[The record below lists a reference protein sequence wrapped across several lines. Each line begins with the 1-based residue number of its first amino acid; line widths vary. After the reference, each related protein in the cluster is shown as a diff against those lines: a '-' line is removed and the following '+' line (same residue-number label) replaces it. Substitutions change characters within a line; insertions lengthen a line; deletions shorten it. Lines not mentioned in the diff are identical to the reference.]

1 MKEAER
7 TIDKYQPLW
16 GSWRVAELTSREGRC
31 ELYRVYREEWGRQ
44 YVSTVK
50 LLSLAISQEDKG
62 EERAIGAAPSA
73 MPEYFKKLVGSVQD
87 EIELMYRLRGNS
99 NIVAYEDHVIY
110 ERMDLPGWDV
120 LIRMEYLKTL
130 TEFLGD
136 GTMERNETARLGIDI
151 CRALEACEREGIIH
165 RDIRDSN
172 IFVTPKGEFKL
183 GSFGM
188 AKETTKATRAFT
200 VLPSPLYMA
209 PELYKEQGY
218 DSSVDTYSLGIVLYR
233 LLNKGRLPF
242 FSMSPDTITADAAER
257 ALVLRM
263 SGETPS
269 FPADSDAALGAIILK
284 ACSYEKKDR
293 YKSPA
298 EFRQKLERYLKSGMK
313 SSKLEAVGVKGIVL
327 EIERRTMEEAEETT
341 TVLEYIHQTGKST
354 ELELSAAAEDKVK
367 KPGQTK
373 LRFIRNTVILTA
385 ILVLSFTFAFIN
397 TNEALQ
403 DEDRNAAE
411 AAAATIRTTPAPTAE
426 HTVTLVP
433 SVSPSPSE
441 TAKGEEY
448 YKEGQ
453 EHMEHSQWE
462 AAIQAFGEAKSL
474 GYDSKLADTRIGAA
488 KKKIEVQK
496 LKSNAE
502 EYYRQKEYEKAIS
515 AYLGLSRVDPEYKL
529 PSKYYEAYFQLAEE
543 HNSLGMQYYKSGRP
557 KQSASEFDAALA
569 ALERL
574 KKCPGSYDQK
584 RFNERLGI
592 YGQNESNMLDKLRRI
607 DECLS
612 LSEESNRKGVAC
624 FTRHSFD
631 EAALEFE
638 NALKQLEEI
647 SILAP
652 GYKEGRYSELKKIC
666 EENLKKAEAGR

>member
-7 TIDKYQPLW
+7 AIDKYQPLW
-16 GSWRVAELTSREGRC
+16 GSWRAAELTGREGRC

-50 LLSLAISQEDKG
+50 LLSLAISQEDRNEAK
-62 EERAIGAAPSA
+62 AIGADPSA
-73 MPEYFKKLVGSVQD
+73 MSEYFRKLAGSVQD
-87 EIELMYRLRGNS
+87 EIELMYRLRGNN

-110 ERMDLPGWDV
+110 ERKDLPGWDV

-136 GTMERNETARLGIDI
+136 RTMERNDAARLGIDI

-188 AKETTKATRAFT
+188 AKEASKAARALT

-218 DSSVDTYSLGIVLYR
+218 DSSVDIYSLGIVLYR

-242 FSMSPDTITADAAER
+242 FPMPPDTITADAAER

-263 SGETPS
+263 SGEVPAL
-269 FPADSDAALGAIILK
+269 PADSDAGLGAIILK

-313 SSKLEAVGVKGIVL
+313 SPRLEAVGAKGTVSDN
-327 EIERRTMEEAEETT
+327 ERRTMEEAEETF
-341 TVLEYIHQTGKST
+341 TVPVYIHQTAKAA
-354 ELELSAAAEDKVK
+354 ELELLAAAEDKIK

-373 LRFIRNTVILTA
+373 LRFIRNTVILTV
-385 ILVLSFTFAFIN
+385 ILVLSFMFAFIN

-403 DEDRNAAE
+403 DGEENPAE
-411 AAAATIRTTPAPTAE
+411 AAAAMIQTTPVPTVE
-426 HTVTLVP
+426 QTVTPMP
-433 SVSPSPSE
+433 SMSPAPSE
-441 TAKGEEY
+441 AAKGEEY

-474 GYDSKLADTRIGAA
+474 GYDSKLADIRIRAA
-488 KKKIEVQK
+488 KKKIEAQK

-502 EYYRQKEYEKAIS
+502 EYFRQKEYEKAIS
-515 AYLGLSRVDPEYKL
+515 AYLGLSRADTGYKL
-529 PSKYYEAYFQLAEE
+529 PSKYYEAYFLLAEE

-557 KQSASEFDAALA
+557 KQSANEFDAALA

-574 KKCPGSYDQK
+574 KKCPGEYDLK

-592 YGQNESNMLDKLRRI
+592 YSQNKSNMLDKLRRI

-612 LSEESNRKGVAC
+612 HAEESNRKGVAC

-631 EAALEFE
+631 EAALEFD
-638 NALKQLEEI
+638 NAQKRLEEI

-652 GYKEGRYSELKKIC
+652 GYKEGRYLELKKIC
-666 EENLKKAEAGR
+666 EDNLKKAEAGR